1 MTSEEKGYIENAY
14 QKASDRKLRKDA
26 LERWEKQTVSFHKDF
41 RAIGDIIEAQYKMSK
56 KQRATLVEFIV
67 DHWNKAV

>member
-26 LERWEKQTVSFHKDF
+26 LERWEKQPVIFHKQN
-41 RAIGDIIEAQYKMSK
+41 RMIGDMIEAQYKMSK
-56 KQRATLVEFIV
+56 KQRAVLVDFIV
-67 DHWNKAV
+67 DHWQKAI